1 MRTFIAIEFDN
12 ETKKNITQ
20 LQNKIK
26 NDCKKGNFTVK
37 DNLHLTVHFLGEIEQ
52 EDLDGIADAM
62 SLTASANRKF
72 ELNFEKTGYFDR
84 GEKCIIWLGI
94 QKSKELV
101 RLYEIL
107 EKNLV
112 KQGFRREKTA
122 FTPHVTLAR
131 EAMLF
136 YNKNLILSKFKPDFD
151 GMIVKEIS
159 LMESKRV
166 NGRLIYKKLYGA
178 KLL

>member
-37 DNLHLTVHFLGEIEQ
+37 DNLHLTMHFLGEIEQ

-62 SLTASANRKF
+62 SLTASLNRKF

-84 GEKCIIWLGI
+84 GEKCIIWL
-94 QKSKELV
+94 
-101 RLYEIL
+101 
-107 EKNLV
+107 
-112 KQGFRREKTA
+112 
-122 FTPHVTLAR
+122 
-131 EAMLF
+131 
-136 YNKNLILSKFKPDFD
+136 
-151 GMIVKEIS
+151 
-159 LMESKRV
+159 
-166 NGRLIYKKLYGA
+166 
-178 KLL
+178 